1 MKTYAEPKPLGTSK
15 FEPIRFARYLDDED
29 MFEVEFD
36 SGETFRVDHA
46 AIRRANGLSGQSD
59 VDSVWIDAEMRAGF
73 LVRYRNGNG
82 RIAHGILSVKPQA
95 PKPDPVCV

>member
-15 FEPIRFARYLDDED
+15 FEPIRFVRYLDDD
-29 MFEVEFD
+29 DVFEVEFD
-36 SGETFRVDHA
+36 SGEMFRVSHA

-73 LVRYRNGNG
+73 LVRYRNGEWADCAWDFVCETPN
-82 RIAHGILSVKPQA
+82 
-95 PKPDPVCV
+95 PKV